1 MNIIICGAG
10 KVGFSISK
18 QLSSQGHSVTVIDQS
33 SEDIKKIN
41 ETQEVKGI
49 VGKATLPSVLE
60 NAGAEA
66 ADMIIAVTRNDETN
80 MIVCQ
85 LSSSLFNIS
94 KKIAR
99 IRSKEFLEG
108 KWSKLF
114 NKSNIPIDVIISP
127 EIEVAKSLF
136 RRLEAPGAV
145 DNVPFG
151 NNKIKM
157 LEISVEKNCP
167 IINIPLKQLTNKFPD
182 FKANI
187 LGAVRK
193 DKFIFLK
200 KEDKL
205 LEGDN
210 VYVVVSSIQLNQI
223 LKTFGHEEKTSTK
236 ILIIGGGNIG
246 LNLAKMLETNFEG
259 ARIKIIEKNKQRA
272 EEIVNELSSS
282 IVINGDA
289 LDEEILKEANL
300 DDSETVLALTNDDE
314 NNIMACVLAEKNKSK
329 IQKRTIAIVNKSNYS
344 LLQKSLNIDDL
355 VDPRMTTVSRIM
367 EHVHK
372 GSIGTVYSLLDGEY
386 EFIEAKILAK
396 SELLN
401 KKIKESNLPEHIRI
415 GAVVRKDAVIIPR
428 SSFVFDKDDL
438 VVLLAKR
445 EHLQEVENIFA
456 VSSI

>member
-18 QLSSQGHSVTVIDQS
+18 QLAAQGHSVTVIDQS

-41 ETQEVKGI
+41 DTQDAKGI
-49 VGKATLPSVLE
+49 VGRATLPSVLE
-60 NAGAEA
+60 SAGGEDT
-66 ADMIIAVTRNDETN
+66 DMIIAVTRNDETN
-80 MIVCQ
+80 MIICQ
-85 LSSSLFNIS
+85 LASSLFNIS

-108 KWSKLF
+108 KWSKLY

-136 RRLEAPGAV
+136 RRLEAPGAL
-145 DNVPFG
+145 DSVPFAKG
-151 NNKIKM
+151 KVKM
-157 LEISVEKNCP
+157 LEISIEKDCP
-167 IINIPLKQLTNKFPD
+167 ILGIPLKNLTEKFPN

-200 KEDKL
+200 KNDKM
-205 LEGDN
+205 LEQDN
-210 VYVVVSSIQLNQI
+210 VYLVASSDQLNEI
-223 LKTFGHEEKTSTK
+223 LKAFGHLEKTSKK
-236 ILIIGGGNIG
+236 IFIIGGGNIG
-246 LNLAKMLETNFEG
+246 LNLAKLLESNFEG

-272 EEIVNELSSS
+272 EELANELSSS
-282 IVINGDA
+282 IVINGDG
-289 LDEEILKEANL
+289 LDEEILKEANIEEA
-300 DDSETVLALTNDDE
+300 ETVLALTNDDE
-314 NNIMACVLAEKNKSK
+314 NNIMACVLAEKYSPS
-329 IQKRTIAIVNKSNYS
+329 KRTIAIVNKSNYS
-344 LLQKSLNIDDL
+344 LLQNKLNIDDL

-372 GSIGTVYSLLDGEY
+372 GTIGTVYSLLDGEY
-386 EFIEAKILAK
+386 EFIEARILEK

-401 KKIKESNLPEHIRI
+401 KKIKDSNLPEHIRI
-415 GAVVRKDAVIIPR
+415 GAVARKEEVIIPR
-428 SSFVFDKDDL
+428 SDFTFEKDDL
-438 VVLLAKR
+438 VVFLAKR
-445 EHLQEVENIFA
+445 EHLKEVEDIFA

>member
-18 QLSSQGHSVTVIDQS
+18 QLSNQGHSITVIDQS

-41 ETQEVKGI
+41 DTQDVKGI
-49 VGKATLPSVLE
+49 VGRATFPSVLE
-60 NAGAEA
+60 NAGAENT
-66 ADMIIAVTRNDETN
+66 DMIIAVTRNDETN

-85 LSSSLFNIS
+85 LASSLFNIP

-108 KWSKLF
+108 KWSKLY

-136 RRLEAPGAV
+136 RRLEAPGAL
-145 DNVPFG
+145 DNVPFV
-151 NNKIKM
+151 NDKVKM
-157 LEISVEKNCP
+157 LEISIEKDCP
-167 IINIPLKQLTNKFPD
+167 IIDIPLKNLTLKYPD
-182 FKANI
+182 FRANI
-187 LGAVRK
+187 VGALRK

-200 KEDKL
+200 KNDKM

-210 VYVVVSSIQLNQI
+210 VYVVVSSDQLNQI
-223 LKTFGHEEKTSTK
+223 LKAFGHEEKVAKK

-246 LNLAKMLETNFEG
+246 LNLAKLLEKNFE
-259 ARIKIIEKNKQRA
+259 ARVKIIEKNKQTA
-272 EEIVNELSSS
+272 ENIATELSSS
-282 IVINGDA
+282 IVIHGDA
-289 LDEEILKEANL
+289 LDEEILKEANIE
-300 DDSETVLALTNDDE
+300 DSETVLALTNDDE
-314 NNIMACVLAEKNKSK
+314 NNIMVCVLAEKTGM
-329 IQKRTIAIVNKSNYS
+329 QKRTIAIVNKSNYS

-372 GSIGTVYSLLDGEY
+372 GTIRTVYSLLDGTY
-386 EFIEAKILAK
+386 EFIEAKILEK

-401 KKIKESNLPEHIRI
+401 KSIKDSNLPEDIRI
-415 GAVVRKDAVIIPR
+415 GAVVRKENVIIPR
-428 SSFVFDKDDL
+428 SNFIFEKDDL
-438 VVLLAKR
+438 VVFLAKR
-445 EHLQEVENIFA
+445 EQLKEIESIFS
-456 VSSI
+456 VTSI